1 MPGGEGRRGWSA
13 GRAPAGGR
21 PRWRRRW
28 PAAPAPGSDAASS
41 VAPATEGRELG
52 ELFEYNFATPVTV
65 RKGESAM
72 LPFLQQ
78 KIAARKLLIYSDPR
92 SQNP

>member
-1 MPGGEGRRGWSA
+1 MMAAELD
-13 GRAPAGGR
+13 AP
-21 PRWRRRW
+21 
-28 PAAPAPGSDAASS
+28 PAAPAPPLARAEAASS
-41 VAPATEGRELG
+41 VGSPAEGRELG

-78 KIAARKLLIYSDPR
+78 KIAARKLLIYSDPAR
-92 SQNP
+92 RIP